1 MKLGRKKKVIE
12 TTIESGENAIANKE
26 VEGLSQG
33 QIVLS
38 VAFCATEQQ

>member
-1 MKLGRKKKVIE
+1 MKLGRKKKVLE

-33 QIVLS
+33 QIEIGRAHV
-38 VAFCATEQQ
+38 